1 MIERVLAAALALCAA
16 TACPAAPLTIALLQR
31 ADDPRFVPALLELA
45 YPGHAGGSLQAAV
58 KMAIDETKFELD
70 AAHLDAKLELRE
82 ATDAADAAAKLQ
94 GLARAGAA
102 GVVLDL
108 PAAWL
113 APAAAASAKAAPGL
127 ALVNAGDADETLR
140 KLCLAPLFHTLP
152 GERMRADALAQTLLA
167 RRWQR
172 VLLLRGPGEDDVARA
187 AIAQAAVQRYGLK
200 LAATKAFKL
209 SADPRERNLSNPA
222 LLTGP
227 DAGEYDVVWVV
238 DGDGEFAR
246 GLPYRVALPRPVVGD
261 AGLFADAWSAHF
273 DRYGAPQ
280 LSHRFARAANRPM
293 TGADWAAY
301 AATKA
306 LLAGALAHPAAV
318 DAASV
323 SKTLAQADF
332 TFDGAKGVR
341 LGFRAWDHQLRQP
354 LLLTDGEGVIGL
366 APVDG
371 VMHAKNVLDTLGAD
385 APESNCRR

>member
-1 MIERVLAAALALCAA
+1 MIERRLAAALALSAA
-16 TACPAAPLTIALLQR
+16 AACSAAPLTIALLQR
-31 ADDPRFVPALLELA
+31 ADDPRLAAPLLELA

-58 KMAIDETKFELD
+58 RMAIDETKFELD
-70 AAHLDAKLELRE
+70 AAHLDARLELSE
-82 ATDAADAAAKLQ
+82 ATDAVDAAARLQ
-94 GLARAGAA
+94 ALARAGTA

-113 APAAAASAKAAPGL
+113 APAATASAKAAPGL
-127 ALVNAGDADETLR
+127 ALVNAGASDEALR
-140 KLCLAPLFHTLP
+140 KLCLAPLYHALP

-172 VLLLRGPGEDDVARA
+172 VLLLRGPSDDDAARA
-187 AIAQAAVQRYGLK
+187 ALAQAALLRYGLK
-200 LAATKAFKL
+200 LVATKAFKL
-209 SADPRERNLSNPA
+209 SADPRERHLSNPA

-280 LSHRFARAANRPM
+280 LSHRFARAANRAM

-301 AATKA
+301 VATKA
-306 LLAGALAHPAAV
+306 LLAAALAHPGAV
-318 DAASV
+318 DAAAV
-323 SKTLAQADF
+323 SKTLAQPDF
-332 TFDGAKGVR
+332 ALDGAKGVR
-341 LGFRAWDHQLRQP
+341 LSFRAWDHQLRQP
-354 LLLTDGEGVIGL
+354 LLLTDGQGVIGL

-371 VMHAKNVLDTLGAD
+371 VMHPKNVLDTLGAD
-385 APESNCRR
+385 APESACKK